1 MYSLKYVFN
10 VSIKLRIMF
19 EKPLLIEIDN
29 ESE

>member
-19 EKPLLIEIDN
+19 EKPLFRGMDN